1 MIIRFLGVHHEESRA
16 TRLSSVLID
25 EVLAVDAGSLTCEL
39 SFAEQEKIKAILIS
53 HSHYDHIRAI
63 PAFAFSN
70 AQRITRV
77 FGTKQNLDIITSH
90 LLDGVIYPKL
100 SIKDN
105 FLERPVL
112 DMCPVEAFSTFNV
125 DDYQITALPMPH
137 LIETVGF
144 AIVSSSDSNKKTT
157 VLYATDTGPGLSKLW
172 PYVSPQ
178 LIIVDTTFPDRLEK
192 MASGAGH
199 LCPSMLAKELASFQN
214 IHGYIPR
221 IALVHRSPRFE
232 DEISAEV
239 RNISLMIGAQ
249 IDMPNEG
256 EIITVE

>member
-1 MIIRFLGVHHEESRA
+1 MIIRFLGVHNEESRT

-25 EVLAVDAGSLTCEL
+25 EVLAVDAGSLSCEL

-70 AQRITRV
+70 DQRITRV
-77 FGTKQNLDIITSH
+77 FGTKQNLDIINSH

-100 SIKDN
+100 SIREN
-105 FLERPVL
+105 FLDRPVL
-112 DMCPVEAFSTFNV
+112 DMCPVEAFSTFSV
-125 DDYQITALPMPH
+125 DNYQITALPMPH
-137 LIETVGF
+137 LIEAVGF
-144 AIVSSSDSNKKTT
+144 AIVSGDSIKKTT

-178 LIIVDTTFPDRLEK
+178 LIIVDTTFPDRLENL
-192 MASGAGH
+192 ASEAGH
-199 LCPSMLAKELASFQN
+199 LCPSTLAKELASFQR

-232 DEISAEV
+232 DEISAEIQ
-239 RNISLMIGAQ
+239 NIGLSLGAQ
-249 IDMPNEG
+249 IEMPNEG